1 MNSDFSRILTLL
13 RKERGISQKQAASE
27 LAISQA
33 LLSHYERGIRECGLD
48 FVVRAANYY
57 HVSCDY
63 LLGCSPE
70 RNGTT
75 LSMEDLPEPDQAG
88 KGNMTRG
95 AAGSILPMLNKKL
108 IFNSLNVLFDLL
120 QRIDS
125 KELTTIV
132 SDFLM
137 LSVYRMFRIVYSV
150 SPKNEQKLF
159 TVPAYC
165 TSAKGL
171 AAMAQMEAE
180 AECLAQDLNGRH
192 QIPPE
197 AREAASVTTESLS
210 ADYPLFATSLLNLIK
225 NSEQKMHP

>member
-1 MNSDFSRILTLL
+1 MNSDFPRILTLL

-95 AAGSILPMLNKKL
+95 AAGSILPMGPEITHAAQPVEELELRIYTGQDGEYLLYEDSGDGYDYEKGVYAQLPLRWRDAEQTLELGPKAGSFPFSWKL
-108 IFNSLNVLFDLL
+108 RLALATPEGERQGPLICCDGAEAMQV
-120 QRIDS
+120 R
-125 KELTTIV
+125 
-132 SDFLM
+132 
-137 LSVYRMFRIVYSV
+137 
-150 SPKNEQKLF
+150 
-159 TVPAYC
+159 
-165 TSAKGL
+165 L
-171 AAMAQMEAE
+171 AAGEKE
-180 AECLAQDLNGRH
+180 
-192 QIPPE
+192 
-197 AREAASVTTESLS
+197 
-210 ADYPLFATSLLNLIK
+210 
-225 NSEQKMHP
+225 